1 MLLIEQNQKE
11 RQSKMPKKK
20 SKNLIN
26 KIDTLII
33 SDLYKAGRPLSIKK
47 LAERTGISW
56 PTVKKHVEKLKELG
70 PLKTKKTIRK
80 TRVFIDTEFL
90 KTIMKSAKE
99 RGIEV
104 GDIKVRGVRDVQK
117 MNKDD
122 VYNNVY
128 KEESLVFNMKKREA
142 DSK

>member
-104 GDIKVRGVRDVQK
+104 GDIKVRGVRDV
-117 MNKDD
+117 
-122 VYNNVY
+122 
-128 KEESLVFNMKKREA
+128 
-142 DSK
+142 